1 MIDFDNQT
9 NFKVDIKE
17 LEKIANYITNKDFEL
32 ILVDNPTIQ
41 EINKEYRN
49 IDKPTDVL
57 SFPLDVVCEG
67 MPIGS
72 IIISID
78 FLDKALEY
86 GHSKEDELKLLLIH
100 GLLHL
105 IGYDHEVD
113 NGEMREKEKEIIE
126 YFNLPNSLIIFDD
139 KIALSIKSFPYISKS
154 TSRAYHLIA
163 QSTFHCN
170 LQSPFKILTSSFFPL
185 LSKIILNL
193 SLLISKTG
201 ISKTTPVS
209 GHIGKKGL

>member
-9 NFKVDIKE
+9 DFNVNLDE
-17 LEKIANYITNKDFEL
+17 LERIANYITDKDFEL
-32 ILVDNPTIQ
+32 ILVDNDTIRS
-41 EINKEYRN
+41 INKEYRN

-86 GHSKEDELKLLLIH
+86 GHSKDDELKLLLIH

-126 YFNLPNSLIIFDD
+126 YFNLPNSLIIRNE
-139 KIALSIKSFPYISKS
+139 K
-154 TSRAYHLIA
+154 
-163 QSTFHCN
+163 
-170 LQSPFKILTSSFFPL
+170 
-185 LSKIILNL
+185 
-193 SLLISKTG
+193 
-201 ISKTTPVS
+201 
-209 GHIGKKGL
+209 

>member
-9 NFKVDIKE
+9 DFKVDIKE

-32 ILVDNPTIQ
+32 ILVDNLTIK

-126 YFNLPNSLIIFDD
+126 YFNLPNSLII
-139 KIALSIKSFPYISKS
+139 
-154 TSRAYHLIA
+154 R
-163 QSTFHCN
+163 N
-170 LQSPFKILTSSFFPL
+170 E
-185 LSKIILNL
+185 
-193 SLLISKTG
+193 
-201 ISKTTPVS
+201 V
-209 GHIGKKGL
+209 